1 MKLPVLALKARR
13 SKAQGEGRKAA
24 EALGWNNR
32 DQALKGRNRQAVPPF
47 QGLLKAVLYPGFRRP
62 LPRAP
67 SPWALLHRAF
77 GAAD

>member
-32 DQALKGRNRQAVPPF
+32 DQALKGRYNF
-47 QGLLKAVLYPGFRRP
+47 
-62 LPRAP
+62 
-67 SPWALLHRAF
+67 
-77 GAAD
+77 